1 MRQLS
6 KNTTS
11 KDLSMDNS
19 EDNSKQLTTIET
31 SQTSLVTK
39 VRYIV
44 EKQIG
49 YLKNQ
54 KALENIRNTIG
65 FLLIFNS

>member
-1 MRQLS
+1 MNCEE
-6 KNTTS
+6 NT
-11 KDLSMDNS
+11 
-19 EDNSKQLTTIET
+19 KQLTTIET
-31 SQTSLVTK
+31 SQTHLVTK

-49 YLKNQ
+49 FLKNH

-65 FLLIFNS
+65 MIWLFVYLCLNLI